1 MVSDLRY
8 SLIKL
13 LFISFRGR
21 PRRALSAWPGWT
33 LPRWRLRC
41 WGRVSSRLI
50 LCARPGF
57 CSVCNNAYC
66 GQSLGRFIGVECV
79 GDCFIKLLLLRLFDH
94 FDDWLFPRGLRRLLR
109 GIFWCLF
116 CLCSRVGICGIAPV
130 DGSVVGLVDLNLPN
144 LTETV
149 WSPPYMNLTLTFDMQ
164 YNIARTNISRR
175 IPQRFITNP
184 PLAFPFKK
192 CWFLN
197 NINKISRFWHDKY
210 ELHDS
215 AIVRKFRL
223 LEELEKGEKAIGDG
237 SISYGLAQGTPLC
250 IQPKTWLLPIGT
262 APSSVPTRQP
272 LFNLDKFRE
281 SHLQSSNRLRAGIP
295 QQGAHCFFQQQGQP
309 SLCESSERQGGELGS
324 FEGVEGDDDDRE
336 YLGGVEERDGE
347 QQGAEAAARGCIL
360 LIIAINI

>member
-1 MVSDLRY
+1 
-8 SLIKL
+8 
-13 LFISFRGR
+13 
-21 PRRALSAWPGWT
+21 
-33 LPRWRLRC
+33 
-41 WGRVSSRLI
+41 LI

-109 GIFWCLF
+109 GIFWWLF

-184 PLAFPFKK
+184 PLAFPFKSADFWIILIRYHGSGMTSTS
-192 CWFLN
+192 CMIQPLCASSDF
-197 NINKISRFWHDKY
+197 SRSWRRERRPSATAALVTVLPKVTLWVFSRR
-210 ELHDS
+210 HDS
-215 AIVRKFRL
+215 YL
-223 LEELEKGEKAIGDG
+223 LERHHPRSL
-237 SISYGLAQGTPLC
+237 QG
-250 IQPKTWLLPIGT
+250 
-262 APSSVPTRQP
+262 
-272 LFNLDKFRE
+272 N
-281 SHLQSSNRLRAGIP
+281 
-295 QQGAHCFFQQQGQP
+295 P
-309 SLCESSERQGGELGS
+309 SL
-324 FEGVEGDDDDRE
+324 
-336 YLGGVEERDGE
+336 
-347 QQGAEAAARGCIL
+347 I
-360 LIIAINI
+360 